1 MLVCLK
7 YDFKYKI
14 NKFPFHWKGLG
25 IGMAE
30 FHQIKVAE
38 VYKETKDTVV
48 IEFDIPKHLLKSFKF
63 TQGQHLTLRKI
74 INDED
79 IRRPYSL
86 CSSPVENKWKVA
98 VKQIPEGI
106 FSTFANTELK
116 SGDSLEIM
124 EPTGNFCVDVESETS
139 KNYIAFAAG
148 SGITPLLSIIKTHLT
163 LEPKSTFKLFYLN
176 QTVKS
181 IIFKEEIEQLKN
193 KFFGRF
199 QVFYF
204 LTKEQRDISFLNGR
218 FDKEKLTILTKTFI
232 DVEDT
237 NHCFICGPQDMIFLI
252 RDELQAAGLDKE
264 KIHYELFFSGK
275 TEAVDKRIAETL
287 EHKTEGTEVT
297 IIDGGTEFHFIMD
310 EDSDTILDG
319 ALAAGADLPFA
330 CKGGVC
336 STCKCKIIEGS
347 IKMKINYALEERE
360 VENNFV
366 LSCQAVPT
374 SKKVKLDFDV

>member
-1 MLVCLK
+1 MT
-7 YDFKYKI
+7 D
-14 NKFPFHWKGLG
+14 
-25 IGMAE
+25 

-48 IEFDIPKHLLKSFKF
+48 IEFEIPNNLQKTFAFK
-63 TQGQHLTLRKI
+63 QGQHLTLRKI

-79 IRRPYSL
+79 VRRSYSL
-86 CSSPVENKWKVA
+86 CSSPFDKQWKVA
-98 VKQIPEGI
+98 VKQIPGGV
-106 FSTFANTELK
+106 FSTFANTELR
-116 SGDSLEIM
+116 SGDSLDIM
-124 EPTGNFCVDVESETS
+124 KPTGNFYVDVESETS

-181 IIFKEEIEQLKN
+181 IIFKEEIERLKN

-204 LTKEQRDISFLNGR
+204 LTNEQRDIPFLNGR
-218 FDKEKLTILTKTFI
+218 FDKEKLAILTKTFI
-232 DVEDT
+232 DIEDT
-237 NHCFICGPQDMIFLI
+237 DHCFICGPQDMIFLI
-252 RDELQAAGLDKE
+252 RDELQTAGLDKE
-264 KIHYELFFSGK
+264 KIHYELFFSGS
-275 TEAVDKRIAETL
+275 TDAVDKKIAEAL
-287 EHKTEGTEVT
+287 EHKAEGTEVT
-297 IIDGGTEFHFIMD
+297 IIDGGKEFHFVMD
-310 EDSDTILDG
+310 DDSDTILDG

-347 IKMKINYALEERE
+347 VEMKVNYALEESE
-360 VENNFV
+360 VKNNFV

-374 SKKVKLDFDV
+374 SKKVKVDFDV

>member
-1 MLVCLK
+1 
-7 YDFKYKI
+7 
-14 NKFPFHWKGLG
+14 
-25 IGMAE
+25 MAD
-30 FHQIKVAE
+30 FHQIKVTE
-38 VYKETKDTVV
+38 VYKETKDTSIVT
-48 IEFDIPKHLLKSFKF
+48 FDIPEHLQDNFKF
-63 TQGQHLTLRKI
+63 IQGQHLTLKKD
-74 INDED
+74 INGKDV
-79 IRRPYSL
+79 RRSYSL
-86 CSSPVENKWKVA
+86 CSSPIENKWKVA
-98 VKQIPEGI
+98 IKQIPGGV
-106 FSTFANTELK
+106 FSTYANSELK
-116 SGDSLEIM
+116 SGDTLEIM
-124 EPTGNFCVDVESETS
+124 EPTGNFYVDVESETS

-204 LTKEQRDISFLNGR
+204 LTKEQRDIPFLNGR
-218 FDKEKLTILTKTFI
+218 FDKEKLAILTKTFI
-232 DVEDT
+232 DIEDT

-252 RDELQAAGLDKE
+252 RDELQEAGLAKE
-264 KIHYELFFSGK
+264 KIHYELFFSGS
-275 TEAVDKRIAETL
+275 TDAVDKKIAEAL
-287 EHKTEGTEVT
+287 EHKAEGTEVT
-297 IIDGGTEFHFIMD
+297 IIDGGKEFHFVMD
-310 EDSDTILDG
+310 DDYDTILDG

-347 IKMKINYALEERE
+347 VEMKLNYALEENE
-360 VENNFV
+360 VRNNFV

-374 SKKVKLDFDV
+374 SKKVKVDFDV